1 MPTTSH
7 RVGRFTES
15 VIRRMT
21 RVAMEHGAV
30 NLSQGFPDFDPP
42 EALRTA
48 LERAAPEAVAAEGDH
63 GCSGHSQAAPRTP
76 DESPCIA
83 GRMSVSNWSENT
95 SGAIA
100 AGRRS

>member
-1 MPTTSH
+1 MPRTSQ

-48 LERAAPEAVAAEGDH
+48 LEQAAHAGPHQYAVTWGAPGFRRALAAEFD
-63 GCSGHSQAAPRTP
+63 
-76 DESPCIA
+76 
-83 GRMSVSNWSENT
+83 
-95 SGAIA
+95 AIA
-100 AGRRS
+100 RLARLPEKAALRRIP

>member
-1 MPTTSH
+1 MPRTSQ

-48 LERAAPEAVAAEGDH
+48 LERAAHTGPHQYAVTWGAPGFRRALAAEFD
-63 GCSGHSQAAPRTP
+63 
-76 DESPCIA
+76 
-83 GRMSVSNWSENT
+83 
-95 SGAIA
+95 AIA
-100 AGRRS
+100 RLARLPEKAATRRFP